1 MAVGVRLH
9 PHCGSMPALYNHQA
23 MTDPIN
29 FSAARSANRAVGTF
43 PARAAHGAS
52 QWQGSQ
58 GSGRSARSARK
69 MQLRNRLTT
78 GFASASGAQSARF
91 IFLAVWLCTIFALG
105 GTSRPDTQSLL
116 FLRPAS
122 VLVTAAG
129 LWTLGIPHIARLRV
143 TFAFVLAIV
152 ALIGLHLIP
161 LPPSWWR
168 ALPGREI
175 IVQVDEV
182 VGLGNLWRPLSM
194 SPPWTWNAFWFM
206 FVPLSVLVHLA
217 QLSTAMVRRLGG
229 VILLI
234 GLMSGLLAIAQVLG
248 APRGPLYP
256 YRISHF
262 GLAVGLF
269 ANRNHQAVFLATLVP
284 IAMVWLRRNP
294 VRITLDDR
302 RGRQLGVTN
311 ALAILLVAALFPLV
325 LASGSRAGLVALV
338 ISVVISFVVL
348 SPFGRGAGKTAG
360 KATREEAGGQGAGIK
375 RAGAKG
381 TGRARKHALIW
392 TMIAMI
398 GGLAV
403 TGLALRNDRA
413 LSIERFIEVDPL
425 EDMRT
430 KILPTTFMM
439 IRLYAP
445 LGSGIGTFE
454 PVYQIHEPDEL
465 LIPTYANHIH
475 NDWLEVVMTA
485 GVPGA
490 VLLGGMVFAWGFV
503 AWSCAS
509 QRRRRAMPDHDLAIA
524 SLVVV
529 LLAGIASISDYPL
542 RTPSFSA
549 LLTVMVIWAEIGLA
563 KSHAINADKDN
574 VIGAD
579 AAAIAL

>member
-1 MAVGVRLH
+1 MKALGKTAVGVRLH
-9 PHCGSMPALYNHQA
+9 PHCGSLPDFHDYPNFCDHHA
-23 MTDPIN
+23 MTDPTN
-29 FSAARSANRAVGTF
+29 LYSTQAGWASPPRRER
-43 PARAAHGAS
+43 PAS
-52 QWQGSQ
+52 QWQEAREGVRSGS
-58 GSGRSARSARK
+58 SGRNPK
-69 MQLRNRLTT
+69 LRNRLAV
-78 GFASASGAQSARF
+78 GLASAASLQSARF
-91 IFLAVWLCTIFALG
+91 LFVAVWLCIIFALG

-122 VLVTAAG
+122 VVVTAAG
-129 LWTLGIPHIARLRV
+129 LWTLRIPQIVRLRAAF
-143 TFAFVLAIV
+143 TFVLAIL

-168 ALPGREI
+168 ALPARDI

-182 VGLGNLWRPLSM
+182 AGLGNLWRPLSM

-206 FVPLSVLVHLA
+206 FGPLSVLVHAA

-234 GLMSGLLAIAQVLG
+234 GLISGLLAIAQVLG
-248 APRGPLYP
+248 DPRGSLYP

-262 GLAVGLF
+262 GVAVGLF

-284 IAMVWLRRNP
+284 IAMVWLRCNP
-294 VRITLDDR
+294 VRITIDGR
-302 RGRQLGVTN
+302 RSRQLDVTN
-311 ALAILLVAALFPLV
+311 AIAAMLVAALFPLV
-325 LASGSRAGLVALV
+325 LATGSRAGLVALV
-338 ISVVISFVVL
+338 TSVIISLVVL
-348 SPFGRGAGKTAG
+348 SPFGHGSGKSAYKEIG
-360 KATREEAGGQGAGIK
+360 KSR
-375 RAGAKG
+375 R
-381 TGRARKHALIW
+381 HVLIW
-392 TMIAMI
+392 TMVAIV

-413 LSIERFIEVDPL
+413 LSIDRFIQIDPL

-439 IRLYAP
+439 IKLYAP
-445 LGSGIGTFE
+445 LGSGVGTFE

-490 VLLGGMVFAWGFV
+490 VLLGGMVLAWAMA

-509 QRRRRAMPDHDLAIA
+509 QKRRRALPDHDLALA
-524 SLVVV
+524 SVVVV

-542 RTPSFSA
+542 RTPGFSA
-549 LLTVMVIWAEIGLA
+549 LLTVVIIWAEIGLA
-563 KSHAINADKDN
+563 KSGLVYADKDN
-574 VIGAD
+574 VKGGN
-579 AAAIAL
+579 AAAIVP

>member
-1 MAVGVRLH
+1 MTAQNTLDH
-9 PHCGSMPALYNHQA
+9 HL
-23 MTDPIN
+23 MTDPTDL
-29 FSAARSANRAVGTF
+29 SAAHDANQADLAYRVGRAQS
-43 PARAAHGAS
+43 AS
-52 QWQGSQ
+52 QWQGARE
-58 GSGRSARSARK
+58 GVRSGRSDRKPMLRDCLAVGVSSAA
-69 MQLRNRLTT
+69 TP
-78 GFASASGAQSARF
+78 QSARF
-91 IFLAVWLCTIFALG
+91 LFVAVWLCIIFALG

-122 VLVTAAG
+122 VVVTAAG
-129 LWTLGIPHIARLRV
+129 LWTLRMPQIARLRA
-143 TFAFVLAIV
+143 TFAFVLAILT
-152 ALIGLHLIP
+152 LIGLHLIP

-168 ALPGREI
+168 ALPGRGI

-182 VGLGNLWRPLSM
+182 VGLGSLWRPLSM

-206 FVPLSVLVHLA
+206 FGPLSVLIHAA
-217 QLSTAMVRRLGG
+217 QLSTVMVRRLGS

-234 GLMSGLLAIAQVLG
+234 GLVSGLLAIAQVLG
-248 APRGPLYP
+248 DPRGPLYP

-262 GLAVGLF
+262 GVAVGLF

-294 VRITLDDR
+294 VRITIDDR
-302 RGRQLGVTN
+302 RSRQLDVTN
-311 ALAILLVAALFPLV
+311 AIAAMVVAALFPLV
-325 LASGSRAGLVALV
+325 LATGSRAGLVALV
-338 ISVVISFVVL
+338 TSVAISLAVL
-348 SPFGRGAGKTAG
+348 SPFGLRSAKTIGRGAGK
-360 KATREEAGGQGAGIK
+360 
-375 RAGAKG
+375 
-381 TGRARKHALIW
+381 ARRHVLIW
-392 TMIAMI
+392 TMAAMI

-413 LSIERFIEVDPL
+413 LSIDRFIQIDPL

-439 IRLYAP
+439 IELYAP
-445 LGSGIGTFE
+445 LGSGVGTFE

-490 VLLGGMVFAWGFV
+490 VLLGGMVLAWAIV
-503 AWSCAS
+503 AWACAS
-509 QRRRRAMPDHDLAIA
+509 ENRRRTMPDHDLAIA

-549 LLTVMVIWAEIGLA
+549 LLTVVIIWAEIGIA
-563 KSHAINADKDN
+563 KSGLVYADKDN
-574 VIGAD
+574 VKGGN
-579 AAAIAL
+579 AAAIVP

>member
-1 MAVGVRLH
+1 
-9 PHCGSMPALYNHQA
+9 
-23 MTDPIN
+23 MTDPTN
-29 FSAARSANRAVGTF
+29 LSATHSANQAGWVSPERRAH
-43 PARAAHGAS
+43 ASS
-52 QWQGSQ
+52 QWQG
-58 GSGRSARSARK
+58 GKEDRKSGNFARK
-69 MQLRNRLTT
+69 PRLRNRLAV
-78 GFASASGAQSARF
+78 GVASSAANSQSVRF
-91 IFLAVWLCTIFALG
+91 VFVAVWLWTIFAVG

-122 VLVTAAG
+122 VAVTAAG
-129 LWTLGIPHIARLRV
+129 LWTLGMPQIARLRA
-143 TFAFVLAIV
+143 TFAFLLAIL

-168 ALPGREI
+168 ALPGRDI

-182 VGLGNLWRPLSM
+182 VGLGSLWRPLSM

-206 FVPLSVLVHLA
+206 FVPLSVMVHLA

-234 GLMSGLLAIAQVLG
+234 GLISGLLAIAQVLG
-248 APRGPLYP
+248 NPRGPLYP

-269 ANRNHQAVFLATLVP
+269 ANRNHQAVFLAMLVP

-294 VRITLDDR
+294 VRIMLDDR
-302 RGRQLGVTN
+302 RGRQVDVTN
-311 ALAILLVAALFPLV
+311 ALAIMLVAALFPLV

-338 ISVVISFVVL
+338 SSVAVSFVVL
-348 SPFGRGAGKTAG
+348 SPFGRRSDKTTG
-360 KATREEAGGQGAGIK
+360 
-375 RAGAKG
+375 KG
-381 TGRARKHALIW
+381 TGGKGAGGARRHIVIW
-392 TMIAMI
+392 TMVAMI
-398 GGLAV
+398 GGFAV

-413 LSIERFIEVDPL
+413 LSIDRFIEIDPR

-439 IRLYAP
+439 IELYAP

-490 VLLGGMVFAWGFV
+490 VLLAGMVLAWGLV
-503 AWSCAS
+503 AWSCIS
-509 QRRRRAMPDHDLAIA
+509 QKHRRSMPDHDLAIA
-524 SLVVV
+524 SLIVV

-542 RTPSFSA
+542 RTPGFSA
-549 LLTVMVIWAEIGLA
+549 LLTVVIIWAEIGIA
-563 KSHAINADKDN
+563 KSGSARPEDTIVRGANAE
-574 VIGAD
+574 
-579 AAAIAL
+579 AIAS